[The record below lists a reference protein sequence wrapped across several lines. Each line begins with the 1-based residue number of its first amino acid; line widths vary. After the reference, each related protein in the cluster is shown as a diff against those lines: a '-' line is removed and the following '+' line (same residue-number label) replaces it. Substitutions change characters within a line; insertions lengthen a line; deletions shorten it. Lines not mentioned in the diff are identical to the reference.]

1 MVATILFLN
10 PPSPTEICADREALY
25 GMGSRRPAYAR
36 AQPPHT
42 LAWSAAQLRE
52 NEWDIRGLDAVAL
65 GLDEATT
72 LQRIQFTNPSLIVV
86 FTSYATATEDAAFF
100 QLIRTSLPLT
110 HLLVISHA
118 ALFLPPIVAQSAD
131 MVLVGEPE
139 GAIHAACT
147 ALLDPDGV
155 RGVIFARSL
164 EVAAYDARNTL
175 IDISYLAPPMWDIFD
190 VQYYETLPVVS
201 ARGCHHTCRYCPVP
215 RTQGGLRTRLA
226 ERVAA
231 ELQLLVTR
239 YRIYDFYLIDP
250 LFGADRIHITALL
263 RAIERRNLGK
273 DIVWQCETRPECLD
287 VPLIR
292 RMRRAGCRVIHLGV
306 ESVSAMTLTA
316 TGRLED
322 GSHTPDYLAA
332 VRQIVLACRAYGV
345 ECHLHLMAGLPGD
358 TAGATATRAFMRA
371 YAEHSGQVTNFTPYP
386 GTTIYPTA
394 QLEEEWWLL
403 QDTLP
408 QENEA
413 ISFTPSNA
421 AENPLARLVTR

>member
-10 PPSPTEICADREALY
+10 PPSPTGICADREALY

-42 LAWSAAQLRE
+42 LAWCAAQLRE
-52 NEWDIRGLDAVAL
+52 SEWDIQGVDAVAL
-65 GLDEATT
+65 GLDEITT
-72 LQRIQFTNPSLIVV
+72 IQRIQFANPSLIVV
-86 FTSYATATEDAAFF
+86 LTSYATATEDATFLQA
-100 QLIRTSLPLT
+100 IRHTLPLT
-110 HLLVISHA
+110 RLLVISHA
-118 ALFLPPIVAQSAD
+118 ALFLPPVVGQAAD

-147 ALLDPDGV
+147 ALLDADGV
-155 RGVIFARSL
+155 RGVISARSL

-175 IDISYLAPPMWDIFD
+175 IDISYLAPPLWDIFE

-201 ARGCHHTCRYCPVP
+201 ARGCNHTCRYCPAP
-215 RTQGGLRTRLA
+215 RTQGTLRTRLA

-239 YRIYDFYLIDP
+239 YRIHDFYLVDP
-250 LFGADRIHITALL
+250 LFGADRTHLTALL

-316 TGRLED
+316 IGRLED
-322 GSHTPDYLAA
+322 STQTPDYLAA

-371 YAEHSGQVTNFTPYP
+371 YADHSGQVTNFTPYP
-386 GTTIYPTA
+386 GTIIYPTA
-394 QLEEEWWLL
+394 QMEDDWLVL

-408 QENEA
+408 QESES
-413 ISFTPSNA
+413 ISFTPSEKV
-421 AENPLARLVTR
+421 ENSLARLSAQ